1 MKYFIATI
9 LLLQIQISYS
19 PASKNNL
26 FNSNE
31 NRESI
36 MDNKDEINEEISGK
50 YIENLFIAYTEF
62 KKSQKN
68 INDFTIQIQ
77 DNNEEIKITFNPNLA
92 KGERILG
99 GKTSLGRSVTYTLS
113 KDKNE
118 IIKSNYHR

>member
-1 MKYFIATI
+1 MN
-9 LLLQIQISYS
+9 YS
-19 PASKNNL
+19 
-26 FNSNE
+26 
-31 NRESI
+31 
-36 MDNKDEINEEISGK
+36 NKLTEEISGK

-62 KKSQKN
+62 KKAQKN

-113 KDKNE
+113 KDKNK